1 MDSDVHI
8 YPVLD
13 QQHEHIRAALIPLFL
28 PGLVH
33 APHTDIMAAALAVE
47 PVAHGLT
54 ALATFIVRVIPPR
67 PLVHLRAFPNDREDR
82 QLLFR
87 DTFHLVLI
95 FSDLIIFL
103 LLLLRWGRPLLCFP
117 RALPATVATAVSGR
131 RANLLRPLLTA
142 GRLRKDI
149 FNMMRR

>member
-1 MDSDVHI
+1 M
-8 YPVLD
+8 
-13 QQHEHIRAALIPLFL
+13 
-28 PGLVH
+28 
-33 APHTDIMAAALAVE
+33 TTALAVE
-47 PVAHGLT
+47 PITNNFAT
-54 ALATFIVRVIPPR
+54 LATFIVRVIPPR